1 MNIINIVIPIFLII
15 ALGALLGK
23 IKKLNLDPF
32 IFIIMYITAPALV
45 FSSLQKSEIKIAEF
59 FSMIG
64 YVLIIILILWV
75 ISTIII
81 KLSRIKE
88 KGLQLPM
95 MFGNT
100 GYLGFPVALFAFG
113 VIGLSYAV
121 IYSAIETV
129 VLMSLGIYLAH
140 HKNDFRE
147 IFKIPL
153 IYAIL
158 IALLFNIINYKL
170 PSLVLTPIDMI
181 GQITI
186 PLALIVLGY
195 RLTKIKVKQ
204 VKKALLVSL
213 FRIGAGF
220 IIALSIVSLFSLTGV
235 LRNILILEAAMPS
248 AVLTMVICH
257 KYRRDPDLVASIV
270 FISTLIS
277 IITIPII
284 LWFLSLY

>member
-1 MNIINIVIPIFLII
+1 MNIIIIVLPIFLII

-23 IKKLNLDPF
+23 IKKLNLDSF

-59 FSMIG
+59 FSMIV
-64 YVLIIILILWV
+64 YVLIIILILWI
-75 ISTIII
+75 ISAIII
-81 KLSRIKE
+81 KLTKTKE

-121 IYSAIETV
+121 IYSAIETIA
-129 VLMSLGIYLAH
+129 LMSLGIYLAH

-153 IYAIL
+153 IYAII
-158 IALLFNIINYKL
+158 IALLFNIIKYKL
-170 PSLVLTPIDMI
+170 PSLILTPIDMI

-204 VKKALLVSL
+204 VKKAFLVSL
-213 FRIGAGF
+213 FKMVGGF
-220 IIALSIVSLFSLTGV
+220 IIALSIVTIFSLTG
-235 LRNILILEAAMPS
+235 LIRNILILQAAMPS
-248 AVLTMVICH
+248 AVLTMVICY
-257 KYRRDPDLVASIV
+257 KYKRDADLVASIV
-270 FISTLIS
+270 FISTLLS
-277 IITIPII
+277 IITIPLI
-284 LWFLSLY
+284 LLFLS